1 MDSGALP
8 GFGVMSFEFLDISGF
23 RCLWFLSE
31 NITTTCKAF
40 EGSARHFNAL
50 PPPLSPP
57 QQGIHSEG

>member
-40 EGSARHFNAL
+40 EGSARHFNVL
-50 PPPLSPP
+50 PPPL
-57 QQGIHSEG
+57 